1 MAKYPFGYQVV
12 AYMGDTFDSELPYIL
27 DSGMGICGSYT
38 DAMSQIEEYYG
49 TDLISI
55 KYLELYA
62 ECSLIPMPMSS
73 VVNFAESDWPHDNAC
88 IPCNEK
94 GITRSV
100 LAALY
105 GNKEDGDED
114 ASQKPRIMDNALAK
128 PLDLVMEEM
137 EEKNVAAETEEKDVA
152 AIKPNRNT
160 QLDVNFSMKP
170 ANAMETFGKGR

>member
-1 MAKYPFGYQVV
+1 MAKYPFGYQVI
-12 AYMGDTFDSELPYIL
+12 AYMGDTFDSELQYIL
-27 DSGMGICGSYT
+27 ESGMGMCTSYT
-38 DAMSQIEEYYG
+38 DAMSQIEDYFG

-73 VVNFAESDWPHDNAC
+73 VKNYAESDWPHDNAC
-88 IPCNEK
+88 IPCTER
-94 GITRSV
+94 GITRAEMMV
-100 LAALY
+100 CH
-105 GNKEDGDED
+105 GDED
-114 ASQKPRIMDNALAK
+114 ARQKPPIMDNALAK

-137 EEKNVAAETEEKDVA
+137 KGKDAVIA
-152 AIKPNRNT
+152 NNPNRNT

>member
-12 AYMGDTFDSELPYIL
+12 AYMGDTFDSELQYIL
-27 DSGMGICGSYT
+27 ESGMGICTSYT
-38 DAMSQIEEYYG
+38 DAMSQIEDYFG

-73 VVNFAESDWPHDNAC
+73 VVSFAESDWPHDNAC
-88 IPCNEK
+88 IPCTER
-94 GITRSV
+94 GITRAEMVSNDYK
-100 LAALY
+100 L
-105 GNKEDGDED
+105 NEDED
-114 ASQKPRIMDNALAK
+114 ASQKPIMNNALAK
-128 PLDLVMEEM
+128 PLDLMME
-137 EEKNVAAETEEKDVA
+137 ETEEKNVA

>member
-1 MAKYPFGYQVV
+1 MAKYPFGYQVI
-12 AYMGDTFDSELPYIL
+12 AYMGDAFDSELQYIL
-27 DSGMGICGSYT
+27 ESGMGICTSYT
-38 DAMSQIEEYYG
+38 DAMSQIEDYFG

-73 VVNFAESDWPHDNAC
+73 VVSFAESDWPQDNAC
-88 IPCNEK
+88 IPCTEK
-94 GITRSV
+94 GITRAEMV
-100 LAALY
+100 CY
-105 GNKEDGDED
+105 GDED
-114 ASQKPRIMDNALAK
+114 ASQKPPIMNNALAK
-128 PLDLVMEEM
+128 PLDLMMEEM
-137 EEKNVAAETEEKDVA
+137 EEKNVAAETEEKNVA

>member
-12 AYMGDTFDSELPYIL
+12 AYMGDTFDSELQYIL
-27 DSGMGICGSYT
+27 ESGMGICTSYT
-38 DAMSQIEEYYG
+38 DAMSQIEDYFG
-49 TDLISI
+49 MDLVSI

-62 ECSLIPMPMSS
+62 DSSLIPMPMSS
-73 VVNFAESDWPHDNAC
+73 VKNFAESDWPHDNAC
-88 IPCNEK
+88 IPCTEK
-94 GITRSV
+94 GITRAEMVSNDYK
-100 LAALY
+100 L
-105 GNKEDGDED
+105 NEDED
-114 ASQKPRIMDNALAK
+114 ASQKPIMNNALAK

-137 EEKNVAAETEEKDVA
+137 EEKNVAAETEEKNVA